1 MRSGSTLP
9 RTSPAAPRPKPEAS
23 PCPQRTAL
31 FAPGANAPNST
42 PCSKTGG
49 FWRDRNRPHP
59 SPSRSPRTPSRRPTD
74 DAARWPGR
82 SHLLFALSLF
92 GGTAT
97 RPLKRLWQRG
107 DRTRDTYQAAAGHR
121 RRHPQRGRHADAR
134 GEHDQRQHPPAT
146 SAAAHREVGTQP
158 GAGRVGRPPRL
169 GMRPGSASAADE
181 TRSAPTSSSAA
192 TSQGQRSANA

>member
-97 RPLKRLWQRG
+97 RPLNGCGNAG
-107 DRTRDTYQAAAGHR
+107 DRTRDIYQAAAGHR

-169 GMRPGSASAADE
+169 GMRPGSASAADG